1 MDNRPTGSATGHSTA
16 PLSYSDIVK
25 TVSHSPTKP
34 GHKAA
39 KMDQHETN
47 GTLAGLRI
55 DDPVNSDPAVLSVL
69 RSPPKVA
76 SDPFPNGSS
85 VAPVH
90 TSAPIQANVPFCAS
104 CGVAVPVVKCVN
116 CFTNPPASNPIP
128 PVVPVVANGAAGKS
142 SNDFENMTS
151 QDYYFDSYAHF
162 GIHEEMI
169 KDSVRTK
176 TYQESMIANKHLFKG
191 KVVLDVGCGTGIL
204 SMFAAKAGASRV
216 IGIECSEIVDLTKT
230 IIKDNHFDDIITII
244 KGKVEDVELPDG
256 IEKVDIIVSEW
267 MGYCL
272 LYESMLDTVIYA
284 RDKWLREGGA
294 LFPDLATLYVVGIE
308 DRSYKE
314 EKIDWWSEVYG
325 FNMSCIKKVAIS
337 EPLVDMVQR
346 DQVISAPCLVKEI
359 NLYTVK
365 PEDLNF
371 SARFALRF
379 NRDDYFQA
387 FVAYFAVEFT
397 KCHKRIGFKTGEC
410 LIHTKQY
417 QQYSLSILFM
427 TSFMNLQD
435 PRIITR
441 TGNKQ
446 YFTWMNL

>member
-1 MDNRPTGSATGHSTA
+1 MDYKQSGSSVA
-16 PLSYSDIVK
+16 PLSYSDIVSKSVSQPSSRPAHK
-25 TVSHSPTKP
+25 T
-34 GHKAA
+34 A
-39 KMDQHETN
+39 KVEQHETN
-47 GTLAGLRI
+47 GSLADLRI
-55 DDPVNSDPAVLSVL
+55 DDALNNDPAVVCVGKSI
-69 RSPPKVA
+69 PKCEGT
-76 SDPFPNGSS
+76 SNGSS
-85 VAPVH
+85 NVPPVQII
-90 TSAPIQANVPFCAS
+90 TPQPNSAPLLNSSIPFCGS
-104 CGVAVPVVKCVN
+104 CGIAVPVVKCPS
-116 CFTNPPASNPIP
+116 CASKPDRNPIP
-128 PVVPVVANGAAGKS
+128 PNPAMANGEAKS
-142 SNDFENMTS
+142 LNDFENMTS

-204 SMFAAKAGASRV
+204 SMFAAKAGASKV

-230 IIKDNHFDDIITII
+230 IVRDNNFENVITII
-244 KGKVEDVELPDG
+244 KGKVEEVELPDG

-284 RDKWLREGGA
+284 RDKWLKPGGA
-294 LFPDLATLYVVGIE
+294 LFPDLATIYIVGIE

-346 DQVISAPCLVKEI
+346 DQVISGPCLVKEI
-359 NLYTVK
+359 DLYTVK

-371 SARFALRF
+371 SSPFALRF
-379 NRDDYFQA
+379 NREDYFQA

-397 KCHKRIGFKTGEC
+397 RCHKRIGFKTGTFNKLFC
-410 LIHTKQY
+410 HHQSFN
-417 QQYSLSILFM
+417 SLLS
-427 TSFMNLQD
+427 
-435 PRIITR
+435 RTR
-441 TGNKQ
+441 
-446 YFTWMNL
+446 